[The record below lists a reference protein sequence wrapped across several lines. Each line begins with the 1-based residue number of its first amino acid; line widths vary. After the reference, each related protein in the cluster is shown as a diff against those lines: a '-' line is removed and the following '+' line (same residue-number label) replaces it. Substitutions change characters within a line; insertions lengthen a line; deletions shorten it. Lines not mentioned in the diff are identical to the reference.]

1 MSRNP
6 LGPTEH
12 PVKVLIVD
20 DHPITREGLA
30 IRLSREPDIRIC
42 GEAIDIPDAL
52 DAAAETAPD
61 LAVVDV
67 SLKSG
72 CGIDLVKR
80 LRGRWPEL
88 KILVWSM
95 HPDGLYARRAIQAGA
110 NGYVN
115 KEQAPDVIVSAIR
128 HVLAGGVFLNPE
140 TTQSLLREFGQTGGP
155 PPDPIASLSDR
166 ELQVFRCLG
175 EGLGTQQIADR
186 LHLSPKTVET
196 YQARLR
202 TKLGVDSG
210 VELLREAIR
219 WVLATA

>member
-1 MSRNP
+1 MTR
-6 LGPTEH
+6 H
-12 PVKVLIVD
+12 PPDPMVRTVKVLIVD

-42 GEAIDIPDAL
+42 GEATDIPDAL
-52 DAAAETAPD
+52 HVAEETAPD

-67 SLKSG
+67 SLKTG

-80 LRGRWPEL
+80 LRDRCPEL

-128 HVLAGGVFLNPE
+128 HVLGGGVFLNADI
-140 TTQSLLREFGQTGGP
+140 TQSLLREYGQTGRP
-155 PPDPIASLSDR
+155 PPDPIATLSDR

-210 VELLREAIR
+210 AELLREAIR
-219 WVLATA
+219 WVLAKV